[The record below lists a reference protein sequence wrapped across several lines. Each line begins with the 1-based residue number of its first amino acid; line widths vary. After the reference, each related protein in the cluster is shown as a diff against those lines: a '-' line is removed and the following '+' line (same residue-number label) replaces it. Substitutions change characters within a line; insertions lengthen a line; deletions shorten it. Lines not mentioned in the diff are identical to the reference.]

1 MWLKNTDVNSEKISL
16 SLEKLQMTMIVEFL
30 LVSSNQNATN
40 VYRLSAREKIRTLRN
55 DATLE
60 CGPVPITPAR
70 NCFHLLTDLLVI
82 SHNGSLSTGNLYSM
96 QPQIPN

>member
-1 MWLKNTDVNSEKISL
+1 
-16 SLEKLQMTMIVEFL
+16 MIVEFL
-30 LVSSNQNATN
+30 LVSSDQNATN
-40 VYRLSAREKIRTLRN
+40 VYRLSTCEKIRTLRN

-60 CGPVPITPAR
+60 CGRVPITPAH
-70 NCFHLLTDLLVI
+70 NCLHLLTDLLVM